1 MKKKLSVIVT
11 SLTLL
16 VVMLVTLCACSSYG
30 SIKSAFKK
38 EGYVETELSDTYEK
52 YVTDLMGSDYK
63 NTVTVH
69 CMKKE
74 SSDNDGLIG
83 AIASSVGYVIII
95 EFKSDSDMAKSL
107 KGELKNEASAE
118 EAKEVYDELQKL
130 DTVNQNCFLVFSVLP
145 EGYSIFKS
153 TK

>member
-11 SLTLL
+11 SLVLL
-16 VVMLVTLCACSSYG
+16 VAMLATLCACSSYG

-38 EGYVETELSDTYEK
+38 EGYAETELSDTYEK
-52 YVTDLMGSDYK
+52 YVTDLMGEDYK

-69 CMKKE
+69 CLKKE
-74 SSDNDGLIG
+74 SKEGDGVIG

-95 EFKSDSDMAKSL
+95 EFKSDSDMAEHL
-107 KGELKNEASAE
+107 KDEVSAE
-118 EAKEVYDELQKL
+118 DAKDVYDELQKL
-130 DTVNQNCFLVFSVLP
+130 DTVNGNCFLVFSVLP
-145 EGYSIFKS
+145 EGYTIFKS